1 MCTAFVTIPSPTT
14 LRAPA
19 AAFARYPSA
28 RRVSCLAAG
37 PSFAIHSQARRPRPA
52 ESSSSSY
59 GLVVH
64 LLLLP
69 TLLRSSAVTV
79 GYRPES
85 AYLERTC
92 TALTMHTLRRTSAE
106 AAPLL
111 KRGDLKG

>member
-14 LRAPA
+14 LRTPA
-19 AAFARYPSA
+19 AAFTRYSSA

-37 PSFAIHSQARRPRPA
+37 PGFAVLLRARRARPA
-52 ESSSSSY
+52 ESRSSSY

-64 LLLLP
+64 LPLLSTP
-69 TLLRSSAVTV
+69 PRGGAVTV

-92 TALTMHTLRRTSAE
+92 TALTAHTLRRTGGLRRS
-106 AAPLL
+106 PS
-111 KRGDLKG
+111 